1 MDDLD
6 PVAHEILRD
15 AGMDVLPPERYPEAD
30 AVIVRSRT
38 KVDRKFI
45 DSAPKLRLIVRAGVG
60 LDNIDL
66 KYAEEKGIT
75 VRNTPMATVI
85 SVAELTLG
93 LILAAARHIPKAH
106 ATTKA
111 GMWEKK
117 RLKGTEL
124 YGKVIGIV
132 GMGRIGREVAK
143 RAECFGMRVVY
154 YDIVDVE
161 GYRKLPLEE
170 LFSTADVVSLHLPL
184 NDATR
189 GMINYSLM
197 SRMKEGALLVNTA
210 RGGLIPTEDLIRILE
225 EGRITVALDV
235 YEKEPPPPELL
246 KYDNLIATPHI
257 GAQTKEAQ
265 RRAAEEAA
273 RVVVEFFNAG
283 S

>member
-66 KYAEEKGIT
+66 KYAEERGIT